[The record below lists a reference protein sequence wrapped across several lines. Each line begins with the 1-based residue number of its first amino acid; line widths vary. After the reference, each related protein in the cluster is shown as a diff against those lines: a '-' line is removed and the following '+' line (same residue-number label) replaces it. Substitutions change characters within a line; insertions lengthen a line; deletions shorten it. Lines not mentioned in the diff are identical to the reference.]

1 MNGLVRF
8 AAMAAVVTVA
18 AACSTPVP
26 QALKPQDVPPAF
38 TGPLSTGAAIWP
50 SADWWKGFGS
60 DELTGLVT
68 TAQTDNLDIAVAMAN
83 VLQAEANR
91 DIVRAQLFPSFDLQ
105 GTAQR
110 TRTPGSTFTTV
121 TGSTVNTSFTGNTF
135 GLTLNGTY
143 YADIWGLA
151 RDNLRSAQEAVK
163 SSQFAQQEVAL
174 TTTAGV
180 ADSYFAILALRQEM
194 GIIQQN
200 IDAAERILTI
210 TRAKV
215 TNGVSSQLDLSQQ
228 EATVYG
234 QEAALPPLR
243 EQESEQI
250 HALAILLGRPPE
262 GFNVTGASLD
272 AMNAPGVLPGLPAAL
287 IERRP
292 DIAQAEANLASA
304 HANVDAARAQFFP
317 QINLTGDGGFAST
330 AIGTLL
336 HASNLEWSIG
346 ASALQTVFDGG
357 KLIGQSDLAKAEELG
372 LIATYRKTVLSA
384 FSGVET
390 SLSQVANFT
399 EEVDALQKEVTA
411 SANAFRISELQYREG
426 IADLLSVL
434 QAQQTL
440 FTAQNQLMVAKLI
453 RFQAIVSL
461 YETLGGGWS
470 EAQEDATQIVP
481 PPAAPV
487 APAAQPVAAPA
498 ASPTPAPGSA
508 PPAPPPSS
516 SPPSPSP
523 PAKG

>member
-1 MNGLVRF
+1 MNGMIRF
-8 AAMAAVVTVA
+8 AAMAAVACAA

-38 TGPLSTGAAIWP
+38 QGPLAPGASLWP
-50 SADWWKGFGS
+50 NADWWNNFGS
-60 DELTGLVT
+60 TELSGLVT

-91 DIVRAQLFPSFDLQ
+91 DIVRSQLFPTFDLQ
-105 GTAQR
+105 GTATR
-110 TRTPGSTFTTV
+110 SRTPGSTITTV

-135 GLTLNGTY
+135 GLTLNGAY

-151 RDNLRSAQEAVK
+151 RDNLRAAQEAVK
-163 SSQFAQQEVAL
+163 SSHFAQQEVAL
-174 TTTAGV
+174 TTTASV
-180 ADSYFAILALRQEM
+180 ADTYLLVVALREE
-194 GIIQQN
+194 IATIQQN
-200 IDAAERILTI
+200 IDAAKRILTI
-210 TRAKV
+210 TQAKV

-243 EQESEQI
+243 EQEREAVFS
-250 HALAILLGRPPE
+250 LAILLGRPPE
-262 GFNVTGASLD
+262 GFTVTGQHLD
-272 AMNAPGVLPGLPAAL
+272 TLKVPPVTPGLPSAL
-287 IERRP
+287 LARRP
-292 DIAQAEANLASA
+292 DIAQVEANLASA

-317 QINLTGDGGFAST
+317 QITLTGDGGFAST

-357 KLIGQSDLAKAEELG
+357 KLIGQSDLARAEEQG
-372 LIATYRKTVLSA
+372 LISSYRKTVITA
-384 FSGVET
+384 FQGVEN
-390 SLSQVANFT
+390 SLGQVGNFT
-399 EEVDALQKEVTA
+399 DEENALQQEVTA

-440 FTAQNQLMVAKLI
+440 FTAENQLIQVKLA
-453 RFQAIVSL
+453 RLQASVGL
-461 YETLGGGWS
+461 YLALGGGWS
-470 EAQEDATQIVP
+470 ENPEDMTQVP
-481 PPAAPV
+481 PQQAVQPV
-487 APAAQPVAAPA
+487 SAPAPA
-498 ASPTPAPGSA
+498 T
-508 PPAPPPSS
+508 PPP
-516 SPPSPSP
+516 PP

>member
-1 MNGLVRF
+1 LP
-8 AAMAAVVTVA
+8 
-18 AACSTPVP
+18 PV
-26 QALKPQDVPPAF
+26 F
-38 TGPLSTGAAIWP
+38 TGPLTPGAPIWP

-60 DELTGLVT
+60 DELSGLVT

-91 DIVRAQLFPSFDLQ
+91 DIVGSTLFPQFSLQ
-105 GTAQR
+105 GTALR
-110 TRTPGSTFTTV
+110 SRTPGSTITTV
-121 TGSTVNTSFTGNTF
+121 TGQSVNTSFTGNTF
-135 GLTLNGTY
+135 GLTLNGNY

-163 SSQFAQQEVAL
+163 SSHFAQQEVAL
-174 TTTAGV
+174 TTTVGV

-194 GIIQQN
+194 EIIQNN

-234 QEAALPPLR
+234 QEAVLPLLR
-243 EQESEQI
+243 EQEREQL
-250 HALAILLGRPPE
+250 HALAVLLGRPPE
-262 GFNVTGASLD
+262 GFDVSGKDLD
-272 AMNAPGVLPGLPAAL
+272 AIKIPTVAPGLPSAL

-292 DIAQAEANLASA
+292 DVAQAEANLASA
-304 HANVDAARAQFFP
+304 HANVDAARAEFFP
-317 QINLTGDGGFAST
+317 QINLTGAGGFAST

-357 KLIGQSDLAKAEELG
+357 RLIGQSDLAKAEELG
-372 LIATYRKTVLSA
+372 LIATYRKTAISA

-390 SLSQVANFT
+390 SLSQVANFSD
-399 EEVDALQKEVTA
+399 EVEALQKEVTA

-440 FTAQNQLMVAKLI
+440 FTAQNQLMVAKLQ
-453 RFQAIVSL
+453 RAQAIVGL
-461 YETLGGGWS
+461 YESLGGGWS
-470 EAQEDATQIVP
+470 ENPEDMTQPVP
-481 PPAAPV
+481 HSMAIV

-498 ASPTPAPGSA
+498 PPTSTNPQPASA
-508 PPAPPPSS
+508 PPVPPPDS
-516 SPPSPSP
+516 SP